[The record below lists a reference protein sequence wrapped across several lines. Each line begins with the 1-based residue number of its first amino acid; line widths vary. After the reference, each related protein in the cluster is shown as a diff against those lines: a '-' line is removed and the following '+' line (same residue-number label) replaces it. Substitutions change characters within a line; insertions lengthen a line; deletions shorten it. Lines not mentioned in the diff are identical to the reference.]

1 MLYTNYI
8 TYELFNNEE
17 SKKINNILVNIS
29 ESEWTDGLKTT
40 THTNK
45 SIKNNL
51 ELTSKKVK
59 SYVNNIIKN
68 NLNKQIEYNEY
79 TIPFVTTGPLISKSE
94 KDCYYRIH
102 IDSRYL
108 GEYSTTVFVSDPD
121 TYEGGELC
129 LYLDNQEKKFKLDRG
144 QAITYKTGTLHKVNT
159 VLSGTRYAI
168 VFWTK
173 SLFEDIRI
181 RNIYSNLKSLERY
194 HKKNLLEKDISNFE
208 NYKNNPLSIIS
219 DSKLELEKLFSVRK
233 KD

>member
-8 TYELFNNEE
+8 TYDLFNNEE

-159 VLSGTRYAI
+159 VLSGTRFAI

-208 NYKNNPLSIIS
+208 SYKNNPLSIIS